1 MLMAKIIKLG
11 RLYNVGMFKKIVIF
25 SVLVLALAACASPV
39 AEPPEALSAERALPT
54 PFPMSDGIFI
64 GAPQDFLLPD
74 SVVPSDYAAQDTG
87 SESPNS
93 RVLEGRPDGAAYIE
107 ATGRLNGYQIQFNHV
122 GEGGDPLYIVQV
134 VVTFENAEGATL
146 ALSREWHADVWNRI
160 DSGEFELL
168 PEIDGLDA
176 EHMVWRDPVT
186 GTVAV
191 EMVYRNLYIL
201 LTGPSDGGD
210 NYQFFADLAQAHL
223 DWIIAGEG

>member
-1 MLMAKIIKLG
+1 MG
-11 RLYNVGMFKKIVIF
+11 LYNVAMLKRLVIL
-25 SVLVLALAACASPV
+25 SLLLLGLAACAPP
-39 AEPPEALSAERALPT
+39 ALDPPEPEVLSAERAAPT
-54 PFPMSDGIFI
+54 PFPMSNGVFT
-64 GAPQDFLLPD
+64 GAPQDFVLHESL
-74 SVVPSDYAAQDTG
+74 VPSGYAAQDAG
-87 SESPNS
+87 NESPNS

-107 ATGRLNGYQIQFNHV
+107 ATGRVSGSQIQFNHV
-122 GEGGDPLYIVQV
+122 GEGGDPLYVVQV
-134 VVTFENAEGATL
+134 VVTFKTADGATL

-160 DSGEFELL
+160 DSGEFEQL
-168 PEIDGLDA
+168 PNIEGLAADQL
-176 EHMVWRDPVT
+176 VWRDPVT

>member
-1 MLMAKIIKLG
+1 MGKIIKRG
-11 RLYNVGMFKKIVIF
+11 RLYNSDMVQKIF
-25 SVLVLALAACASPV
+25 TWSVLVLALVACASI
-39 AEPPEALSAERALPT
+39 ALDPPESEVLPAERALPT
-54 PFPMSDGIFI
+54 PFPMSDGVFI
-64 GAPQDFLLPD
+64 GAPQDFLLD
-74 SVVPSDYAAQDTG
+74 ENVLPSDYAAQDAG
-87 SESPNS
+87 SESSNS

-107 ATGRLNGYQIQFNHV
+107 ATGRLSGYQIQFNHV

-134 VVTFENAEGATL
+134 VVTFENAEGANL

-168 PEIDGLDA
+168 PEIDRLDA

-191 EMVYRNLYIL
+191 EMVYRNLYVL

-210 NYQFFADLAQAHL
+210 NYQFFADLAGAHL
-223 DWIIAGEG
+223 AWIVAGEG

>member
-1 MLMAKIIKLG
+1 MLKKL
-11 RLYNVGMFKKIVIF
+11 VIL
-25 SVLVLALAACASPV
+25 SLLLLALVACAPP
-39 AEPPEALSAERALPT
+39 ALEPPEPDALSVERALPT

-64 GAPQDFLLPD
+64 GAPQDFLLHE
-74 SVVPSDYAAQDTG
+74 SVLPGDYAAQDTG

-107 ATGRLNGYQIQFNHV
+107 ATRRLSGYQIQYNHV

-134 VVTFENAEGATL
+134 VVTFENAEGAGL

-160 DSGEFELL
+160 DSGEFELM
-168 PEIDGLDA
+168 PEIDGLEA

-191 EMVYRNLYIL
+191 EMVYRNLYVL

-210 NYQFFADLAQAHL
+210 NYQFFANLAQAHL
-223 DWIIAGEG
+223 DWIIAGEA